1 MNTTMIA
8 KRNEEKKEFIND
20 LYDVATYNSINYWGD
35 MVKNDDGTY
44 TVSEVYFDDPE
55 DNISRIFTHEDLFD
69 VAYEYATYIIEENY
83 NYGNIANHF
92 FKWAKNVVA
101 LDLHE
106 ASFDMDA
113 DIADNL
119 IQLAMFGKQKYA

>member
-1 MNTTMIA
+1 MNTTMLA

-55 DNISRIFTHEDLFD
+55 DNISRTFTHEDLFD
-69 VAYEYATYIIEENY
+69 VAYEYATHIIEENY
-83 NYGNIANHF
+83 NYGNIVSHF
-92 FKWAKNVVA
+92 FKWAKNVIA
-101 LDLHE
+101 IDLYE

-119 IQLAMFGKQKYA
+119 IQRAMFGNQKYA